1 MKAARG
7 IYCAKVHK
15 ALESWP
21 RARLDP
27 CPVSHPTPGTA
38 PRSPAASEHLML
50 MRRDWKGGLSERGW
64 VGEWVGGREGSGGRR
79 RSFPSSPAAA
89 QRRLWD
95 GRGWRVGW
103 KGVEG
108 RRNGGGV
115 EEARDGG
122 TGSQWE
128 GGREDGGGVAQQPPS
143 STCGGGGIE
152 WEVGTAEQ

>member
-1 MKAARG
+1 MGGGEGR
-7 IYCAKVHK
+7 
-15 ALESWP
+15 EW
-21 RARLDP
+21 
-27 CPVSHPTPGTA
+27 GTA
-38 PRSPAASEHLML
+38 TELPIEPRRRPAAT
-50 MRRDWKGGLSERGW
+50 
-64 VGEWVGGREGSGGRR
+64 
-79 RSFPSSPAAA
+79 
-89 QRRLWD
+89 
-95 GRGWRVGW
+95 VGW

>member
-1 MKAARG
+1 MGGGEGR
-7 IYCAKVHK
+7 
-15 ALESWP
+15 EW
-21 RARLDP
+21 
-27 CPVSHPTPGTA
+27 GTA
-38 PRSPAASEHLML
+38 TELPIEPRRRPAAT
-50 MRRDWKGGLSERGW
+50 
-64 VGEWVGGREGSGGRR
+64 
-79 RSFPSSPAAA
+79 
-89 QRRLWD
+89 
-95 GRGWRVGW
+95 VGW

-128 GGREDGGGVAQQPPS
+128 GGREGRWGWRGPAAADSAPS